1 MFRRPCKRRRGARN
15 REAGTA
21 LVEAALVL
29 IVFLTMFFGV
39 FEASIV
45 LYVHHTL
52 GARTSR
58 AARYASMNPG
68 DSIAIQNVVLS
79 NDPSNGSD
87 SGALGVTR
95 AMVQVE
101 RTGTGT
107 PADRVKVSVAGYQ
120 IPSLGLLSR
129 TTFAVTTISSTTPV
143 ELE

>member
-1 MFRRPCKRRRGARN
+1 M
-15 REAGTA
+15 
-21 LVEAALVL
+21 VEAALVL

-52 GARTSR
+52 SARTSK
-58 AARYASMNPG
+58 AARYASIHPG
-68 DSIAIQNVVLS
+68 SSTAIENVVLS
-79 NDPSNGSD
+79 NDPANNSD
-87 SGALGVTR
+87 TGALGMTR

-101 RTGTGT
+101 RSGMGT
-107 PADRVKVSVAGYQ
+107 PADRVKVSIAGYK

-129 TTFAVTTISSTTPV
+129 TSFAVTTISATAPV